1 MIFCVFCQNNK
12 NIYSEGLH
20 YCVLLFNR
28 DAAAGGY
35 DVFLSRSDLVQTELS
50 FYSATLFLMAT
61 FFGEVLSVCSRA
73 VEEDEDDLSDNEE
86 DEQIRR
92 ELEEKRYQ
100 KDPAQLVMAT
110 VGEIKNSECLI
121 KYYKL

>member
-1 MIFCVFCQNNK
+1 M
-12 NIYSEGLH
+12 
-20 YCVLLFNR
+20 LLFNR

-50 FYSATLFLMAT
+50 LYSATLFLMAT
-61 FFGEVLSVCSRA
+61 FFGEVLSVYSRA
-73 VEEDEDDLSDNEE
+73 VEEDEDELSDNEE

-100 KDPAQLVMAT
+100 KDPAQLVMTT
-110 VGEIKNSECLI
+110 VGEIKNTECLI